1 MNVLEGENVE
11 LVKVPHEM
19 DNQQINT
26 QIGNATVEC
35 TYRYGILPNELLYL
49 IFPEDTTNT
58 ENKGKDVGRML
69 KRFRIVMNYR
79 KPDSAVYVVHK
90 VKYDIPVEITNDKPI
105 VTNDIPAEFP
115 NNYPHFQKN
124 DNTIEKEK
132 EKEKKARDY
141 RYRSVLL
148 RSNNYLFETE
158 IQKCDLSKD
167 KCEGCE
173 FKAIIIDKE
182 LPKFEPVKKFIKPII
197 TVKPRIIPQRYR
209 GMVVGGRTSR
219 KSKKRRNRK
228 SRNRKSRK

>member
-1 MNVLEGENVE
+1 MPVLEGENVKLIE
-11 LVKVPHEM
+11 VPHKM
-19 DNQQINT
+19 NNKKIHT
-26 QIGNATVEC
+26 PIGNATVEC
-35 TYRYGILPNELLYL
+35 TYQYVILPNELLYL

-58 ENKGKDVGRML
+58 ENKGKETGRML

-79 KPDSAVYVVHK
+79 NPDSAVYVVHK
-90 VKYDIPVEITNDKPI
+90 VNYDIPVEITNDKPI

-115 NNYPHFQKN
+115 NNYPHFQNN

-148 RSNNYLFETE
+148 RSDNYLFETE
-158 IQKCDLSKD
+158 IQECDPSKD
-167 KCEGCE
+167 KCKGCE
-173 FKAIIIDKE
+173 FKAIIIDKK
-182 LPKFEPVKKFIKPII
+182 LPKFERVEKFVEPII

-209 GMVVGGRTSR
+209 AMVVGGRTSR